1 MMYYFDSSALVKKY
15 IEESGSETVIEL
27 LRNAEMP
34 VTSKL
39 AYPEILSGFGR
50 KKRDKEI
57 GEKEYRTAVTNF
69 EADWPALLIIEY
81 QDELLEIIKLLA
93 EKHPLK
99 GADLVHL
106 ASVLWLQKAAREKLT
121 LVASDIQLIKASMVE
136 KVEIINP
143 ESL

>member
-1 MMYYFDSSALVKKY
+1 
-15 IEESGSETVIEL
+15 
-27 LRNAEMP
+27 MP

-39 AYPEILSGFGR
+39 AYPVILSGFGR

-57 GEKEYRTAVTNF
+57 GEKEYRNALTNF
-69 EADWPALLIIEY
+69 EADWTALLIIEY
-81 QDELLEIIKLLA
+81 QDDLLEIIKLLA

-106 ASVLWLQKAAREKLT
+106 ASVLWLQKAAREKIT
-121 LVASDIQLIKASMVE
+121 LVASDIQLIKASKME

-143 ESL
+143 ES